1 MLSLFN
7 RYKWYVLAVGFLV
20 YSVGVWNV
28 SAGIQ
33 NAGFTKK
40 ELDRTEKILETTIS
54 NQQLA
59 DAVSKAVQEALA
71 EYNKTAKEQTKELLN
86 EINKDP
92 RYQSCRTSDSVRDNL
107 QRKLDSQPK

>member
-1 MLSLFN
+1 MLSLLN
-7 RYKWYVLAVGFLV
+7 KYKWYVLAVAFLV

-33 NAGFTKK
+33 GARFTEK
-40 ELDRTEKILETTIS
+40 ELTRTEEILKNTVN

-59 DAVSKAVQEALA
+59 ATVSKAVQEALA
-71 EYNKTAKEQTKELLN
+71 EYNKTAKEQTKEILD
-86 EINKDP
+86 EIAKDP
-92 RYQSCRTSDSVRDNL
+92 RYQSCRVSDSVRNNI